1 MMNDQDRFDFEVTR
15 EVFEM
20 DQVNNELQILAQEL
34 VEEEQR
40 LAYADY
46 VDEMLHSFYEECFL
60 NSEWE
65 TYHV

>member
-15 EVFEM
+15 EGFEM

-46 VDEMLHSFYEECFL
+46 VDKMLHSLYEECFIDC
-60 NSEWE
+60 EWD
-65 TYHV
+65 V